1 MEVQTVT
8 MEPEVAATAFKE
20 YRAAF
25 MAERNR
31 IDGELM
37 RGYKALA
44 EGKTLISL
52 TEAIRAGGVDSMG
65 RPRLAI
71 ARADE
76 AQITV
81 TRTRG
86 GGLTYDPDPRSRIR
100 MPDRLFRF
108 DDETIPGLT
117 ADQEAEKIRGRW
129 GTTSAWNETWTARL
143 PFIPP
148 QYRPPLKIENYHLLW
163 EAEWRLDPR
172 TQRLDPMLLRRV
184 GGDLFAVVAAWDL
197 TEVEKL
203 VLAR

>member
-1 MEVQTVT
+1 MDVHSVT
-8 MEPEVAATAFKE
+8 MDAEAAAKAFRE

-31 IDGELM
+31 VDGELM

-44 EGKTLISL
+44 EGKTLVSL
-52 TEAIRAGGVDSMG
+52 REAIQRGGVDELG
-65 RPRLAI
+65 RPKLAI

-76 AQITV
+76 SQVAMEIRRNGSVIYRPTF
-81 TRTRG
+81 RTQA
-86 GGLTYDPDPRSRIR
+86 D
-100 MPDRLFRF
+100 DRRF
-108 DDETIPGLT
+108 DFAAGTLPEPPITSS
-117 ADQEAEKIRGRW
+117 AD
-129 GTTSAWNETWTARL
+129 AWQQPWANNWWARL

-148 QYRPPLKIENYHLLW
+148 LYRPPLALPNYHLLW
-163 EAEWRLDPR
+163 EAEWRRGTGP
-172 TQRLDPMLLRRV
+172 QRRDPMLLRRI

>member
-1 MEVQTVT
+1 MDVQTVT
-8 MEPEVAATAFKE
+8 MDAEAAAAAFKE

-44 EGKTLISL
+44 EGRILISL
-52 TEAIRAGGVDSMG
+52 SDAIQRGGVDEIG

-76 AQITV
+76 SGV
-81 TRTRG
+81 SMERTRDG
-86 GGLTYDPDPRSRIR
+86 AVVYWPSNARRVTAEDRVLRVPATTLPDITEAQDALT
-100 MPDRLFRF
+100 
-108 DDETIPGLT
+108 T
-117 ADQEAEKIRGRW
+117 RW
-129 GTTSAWNETWTARL
+129 GSARWRETHTATL

-148 QYRPPLKIENYHLLW
+148 KYRPPLKLDNYHLLW
-163 EAEWRLDPR
+163 EAEWRSAR
-172 TQRLDPMLLRRV
+172 QRLDPMLLRRV
-184 GGDLFAVVAAWDL
+184 GGDLFAIVAAWDL

>member
-1 MEVQTVT
+1 MNITTVE
-8 MEPEVAATAFKE
+8 MPVEEAAKAFKE

-44 EGKTLISL
+44 EGKTLIGL
-52 TEAIRAGGVDSMG
+52 TEAIGKGGMDEVG

-76 AQITV
+76 SQITMTIEV
-81 TRTRG
+81 NG
-86 GGLTYDPDPRSRIR
+86 EVHYDPRRSGVRSVDRVFTIPAGALPRPPRSGVDSWREPWAGMWWARI
-100 MPDRLFRF
+100 
-108 DDETIPGLT
+108 
-117 ADQEAEKIRGRW
+117 
-129 GTTSAWNETWTARL
+129 

-148 QYRPPLKIENYHLLW
+148 VYRPPHAIEGYHLLW
-163 EAEWRLDPR
+163 EAEWHRGSGP
-172 TQRLDPMLLRRV
+172 QRRDPMLLKRV
-184 GGDLFAVVAAWDL
+184 GGDLFAVVAVWDL

>member
-1 MEVQTVT
+1 MDVHGVT
-8 MEPEVAATAFKE
+8 MEPAAADKAFRE

-44 EGKTLISL
+44 DGKTLIGL
-52 TEAIRAGGVDSMG
+52 TEAIQRAGVDDLG
-65 RPRLAI
+65 RPKVAI

-76 AQITV
+76 Q
-81 TRTRG
+81 
-86 GGLTYDPDPRSRIR
+86 RIR
-100 MPDRLFRF
+100 MALDEDGSVTFQPWLTGVRSEDRIFTF
-108 DDETIPGLT
+108 P
-117 ADQEAEKIRGRW
+117 ADTLPRPTRRAQWAYQEPWAGSW
-129 GTTSAWNETWTARL
+129 WAAL

-148 QYRPPLKIENYHLLW
+148 QYRPPHKIENYHLLW
-163 EAEWRLDPR
+163 EAEWRR
-172 TQRLDPMLLRRV
+172 GNGAQRRDPMLLRRV

>member
-1 MEVQTVT
+1 MDVQTVT
-8 MEPEVAATAFKE
+8 MEPETAAAAFKE

-44 EGKTLISL
+44 EGRTLIGL
-52 TEAIRAGGVDSMG
+52 TDAIQRGGVDDVG

-76 AQITV
+76 ASITMQLSRDGSV
-81 TRTRG
+81 
-86 GGLTYDPDPRSRIR
+86 TYDPSPWTRVRTH
-100 MPDRLFRF
+100 DRLFEF
-108 DDETIPGLT
+108 P
-117 ADQEAEKIRGRW
+117 ADTLPHPTQLRTDGWDSQEAWGGRW
-129 GTTSAWNETWTARL
+129 EATL

-163 EAEWRLDPR
+163 EAEWRR
-172 TQRLDPMLLRRV
+172 ARGSQRRDPMLLRRV